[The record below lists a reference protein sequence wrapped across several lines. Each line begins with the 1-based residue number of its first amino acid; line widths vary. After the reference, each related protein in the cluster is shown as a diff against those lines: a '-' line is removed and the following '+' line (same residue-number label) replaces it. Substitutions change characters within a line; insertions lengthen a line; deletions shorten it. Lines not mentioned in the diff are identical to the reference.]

1 MRHSKAIE
9 ILILGLWF
17 LIAVTVFWK
26 YKFSNKEIKLPENM
40 DFQNITEVQVGKTF
54 DIRKI
59 SILQG
64 ISFDIT
70 LKDDAN
76 SRILAELPVKPTA
89 DARNRL
95 VDLLNQSAKPSL
107 MLKQKQENGKW
118 IIDLFVYN
126 ADKKLNIAD
135 WLKENKLIYQ

>member
-1 MRHSKAIE
+1 
-9 ILILGLWF
+9 
-17 LIAVTVFWK
+17 
-26 YKFSNKEIKLPENM
+26 M